1 MKDIL
6 VIIPVHKYNDEVGE
20 LLTKAIKSVPLYYPI
35 KISLSRD
42 VFNLK
47 NKEISNIIK
56 SLRCEND
63 APIVTI
69 SCDDDK
75 SDFCTLVNN
84 AVSDRHEW
92 FTILEF
98 DDEFSPI
105 WFKNVEKEMEYKTDV
120 SVFLPLTEL
129 IDYNKKVF
137 VSYGN
142 EAPWASSF
150 SNEIGYIDNESLQ
163 QFFDF
168 YLTGGVFNSKDW
180 LNFGGLKSS
189 IKLTFWY
196 EFMLR
201 LTHNNKKIFVI
212 PKLGYRH
219 FVNRENSLY
228 DIYKKTITNEESKW
242 WYELAKEEY
251 FFKNDRNKTYENR
264 NNEKGE

>member
-6 VIIPVHKYNDEVGE
+6 VIIPVHKYDNEVGD
-20 LLTKAIKSVPLYYPI
+20 LLTRAIKSVPLSYPI
-35 KISLSRD
+35 NISLSKE
-42 VFNLK
+42 VFTLNS
-47 NKEISNIIK
+47 KEIGNIIK
-56 SLRCEND
+56 SLRSEND
-63 APIVTI
+63 APITAI
-69 SCDDDK
+69 SYAEDGT
-75 SDFCTLVNN
+75 DFCSLVNN
-84 AVSDRHEW
+84 AISDKYEW
-92 FTILEF
+92 FSILEF

-105 WFKNVEKEMEYKTDV
+105 WFDNVEREMEYKTDV

-129 IDYNKKVF
+129 VDFNKKVF

-168 YLTGGVFNSKDW
+168 YLTGGIFNVKDW
-180 LNFGGLKSS
+180 INCGGLKAS

-201 LTHNNKKIFVI
+201 LTNNNKKIYVI

-242 WYELAKEEY
+242 WYELAKEEC